1 MYLCVSLR
9 NESHKNL
16 TNKNHVWQRGRK
28 WYKITPQRG
37 TFRIWAPR
45 GPPWAA
51 PRAVDRRSRPEEQPK
66 EARGAAQILNVP
78 SMGCDYNIITYLIKF
93 HCMHGGRTRFIC
105 RNAQDC
111 PSRKSPRD
119 FFHGRNFLG
128 TLSGSPRDF
137 FHGRN
142 FLGTLSVSP
151 RNFCHGRNFLGTLF
165 STFAHGFWTS
175 SMHTM
180 ESYQVCNYA

>member
-1 MYLCVSLR
+1 ML
-9 NESHKNL
+9 
-16 TNKNHVWQRGRK
+16 
-28 WYKITPQRG
+28 G
-37 TFRIWAPR
+37 TFRIWA
-45 GPPWAA
+45 A
-51 PRAVDRRSRPEEQPK
+51 PRASLGCSSGLDLRSTALGAAQ
-66 EARGAAQILNVP
+66 EALGAAQILNVP

-105 RNAQDC
+105 SNAQDC
-111 PSRKSPRD
+111 PSRK
-119 FFHGRNFLG
+119 
-128 TLSGSPRDF
+128 SPRDF

-180 ESYQVCNYA
+180 ESYQVCNYVSKMCHSICKNVSKNCQSSKMYQKCVKSPKIFIGQ